1 MGMGSYKPGKGKGA
15 RAMFRIAASR
25 PCLTKDGRST
35 DFDGDEDHQGGSM
48 PVMSARPAS
57 APAGKAGGKGGGG
70 FF

>member
-1 MGMGSYKPGKGKGA
+1 MPSMKPGKGKGA

-25 PCLTKDGRST
+25 PSLTKDGRST

-48 PVMSARPAS
+48 PIMNARPAGPV
-57 APAGKAGGKGGGG
+57 AKAKGSGS